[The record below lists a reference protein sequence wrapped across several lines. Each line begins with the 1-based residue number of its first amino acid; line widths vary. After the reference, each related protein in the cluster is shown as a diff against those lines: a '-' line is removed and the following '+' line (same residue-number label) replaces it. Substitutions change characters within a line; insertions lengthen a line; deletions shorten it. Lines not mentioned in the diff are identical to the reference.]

1 MTKEKEEEEEEGKG
15 DNGICLCTYL
25 RIESIGGIRSEC
37 TWYACWFEVMVS
49 SKKNDSAIE
58 VQITKVGNTL

>member
-1 MTKEKEEEEEEGKG
+1 MTKEKEEEEEEEGKG

-49 SKKNDSAIE
+49 SKKMI
-58 VQITKVGNTL
+58 LL